1 MADGTISI
9 FHVSG
14 KSNVSDI
21 FTKEMR
27 DGANFRRLRDS
38 FMCRSSDYLKGIL
51 PGVPNPSDAPLPVLA
66 QSTATVP
73 APRPGMLDVLVTYPG
88 PRLRIPA
95 GFLQDSFI
103 FLLERFQLKE
113 RRSFC
118 EGTLK
123 KSRTD
128 REGTA
133 GTSFLF

>member
-1 MADGTISI
+1 MSI
-9 FHVSG
+9 QKV
-14 KSNVSDI
+14 I
-21 FTKEMR
+21 
-27 DGANFRRLRDS
+27 LRVVHNGVGDS
-38 FMCRSSDYLKGIL
+38 EDSSDY
-51 PGVPNPSDAPLPVLA
+51 PSSAGNEVVVVVTVM
-66 QSTATVP
+66 TATV
-73 APRPGMLDVLVTYPG
+73 ARRA
-88 PRLRIPA
+88 RLRIPA

>member
-1 MADGTISI
+1 MGSTPAIVYGTLDPM
-9 FHVSG
+9 G
-14 KSNVSDI
+14 
-21 FTKEMR
+21 
-27 DGANFRRLRDS
+27 GAIN
-38 FMCRSSDYLKGIL
+38 YL
-51 PGVPNPSDAPLPVLA
+51 S
-66 QSTATVP
+66 
-73 APRPGMLDVLVTYPG
+73 LVVALVKA
-88 PRLRIPA
+88 RLRIPA